1 MKKKERYKAKA
12 RYMQY
17 WKEKIVSAYVD
28 NSQNTD
34 QVIKEE
40 KDKELKELEIEEGKL
55 MSQINKYHTKN
66 IEAQK

>member
-1 MKKKERYKAKA
+1 
-12 RYMQY
+12 MQY